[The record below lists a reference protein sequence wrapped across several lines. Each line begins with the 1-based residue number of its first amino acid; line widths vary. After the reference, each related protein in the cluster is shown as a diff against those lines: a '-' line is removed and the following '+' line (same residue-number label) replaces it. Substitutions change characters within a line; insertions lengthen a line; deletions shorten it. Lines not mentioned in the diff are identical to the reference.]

1 MNTDTKTQTP
11 IDLDDF
17 GEFIKSLGIT
27 QNLYSRIMNT
37 FHRRTYTEEF
47 ILEINFDD
55 VRIWSWIPGLSRDTV
70 LKFIRP
76 YQQVLIK
83 KHDELARKRRNEI
96 IKTKLNG
103 DLEIFKNPEAIRT
116 VLEIHHSKF
125 ITEFLSKLP
134 EYDRQYTNTQCDI
147 LVILDKYRD
156 RLLGVIDDLS
166 NYKEE

>member
-11 IDLDDF
+11 LDLDDF

-27 QNLYSRIMNT
+27 QKLYSRVMNT
-37 FHRRTYTEEF
+37 FHRRPYTEEF
-47 ILEINFDD
+47 IIEIDFDD
-55 VRIWSWIPGLSRDTV
+55 VRKWSWIPGLSKDTI
-70 LKFIRP
+70 LKYIRP

-83 KHDELARKRRNEI
+83 KHDELARKRRNAI

-103 DLEIFKNPEAIRT
+103 DLGIFKKPKALKT

-125 ITEFLSKLP
+125 ITEFLSKIP
-134 EYDRQYTNTQCDI
+134 EYDRQYTSTQRDI
-147 LVILDKYRD
+147 LVILDEYRD
-156 RLLGVIDDLS
+156 LLLGVIDDLS